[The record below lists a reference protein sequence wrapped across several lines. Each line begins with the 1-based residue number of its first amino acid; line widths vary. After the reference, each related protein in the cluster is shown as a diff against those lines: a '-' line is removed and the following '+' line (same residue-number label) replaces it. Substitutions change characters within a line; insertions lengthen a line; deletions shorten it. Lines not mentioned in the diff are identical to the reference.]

1 MESGI
6 IDISVVTAHAT
17 GLNNPACYGGD
28 SEVSD
33 YADDHKNDISTGF
46 LAKKAGV
53 ATGTVY
59 NYFTNK
65 DEILLALTEEY
76 WRQALLEVKTV
87 VKAGSFCAQVQEI
100 FTFLK
105 ERIDQSAGKLM
116 SSLGNVETAG
126 QARMVSMQSAF
137 ETVFVRCMEQDADI
151 RGDIWDE
158 GFTREQ
164 FARFIMMNMVL
175 LLKSEA
181 PDMDFFIRIIRR
193 TIY

>member
-1 MESGI
+1 
-6 IDISVVTAHAT
+6 
-17 GLNNPACYGGD
+17 
-28 SEVSD
+28 
-33 YADDHKNDISTGF
+33 
-46 LAKKAGV
+46 
-53 ATGTVY
+53 
-59 NYFTNK
+59 
-65 DEILLALTEEY
+65 
-76 WRQALLEVKTV
+76 
-87 VKAGSFCAQVQEI
+87 
-100 FTFLK
+100 
-105 ERIDQSAGKLM
+105 M

>member
-1 MESGI
+1 MRKKDDTLRDTLLALARKIADE
-6 IDISVVTAHAT
+6 D
-17 GLNNPACYGGD
+17 GLDAIN
-28 SEVSD
+28 
-33 YADDHKNDISTGF
+33 IRF

-87 VKAGSFCAQVQEI
+87 VKAGSFCAQLQEI

-137 ETVFVRCMEQDADI
+137 EAVFIRCMEQDADI
-151 RGDIWDE
+151 RADIWDE